1 MRWMKW
7 IGLAAA
13 ITLVIACFMIWITL
27 PSKNITITGIDA
39 GGTNVGKPGY
49 FHFICTFFFLVFLL
63 VPRIWAKRANLFV
76 APINFAWAV
85 RSFFIVT
92 GCRAGECPEKHVAV
106 YLILIA
112 SALMLASALFADL
125 PAKRVNTQSI

>member
-13 ITLVIACFMIWITL
+13 ITLIIACFMVWITL
-27 PSKNITITGIDA
+27 PSKNITITGVDA
-39 GGTNVGKPGY
+39 GGTNVGRPGY
-49 FHFICTFFFLVFLL
+49 FHFICTFFFLVFSL
-63 VPRIWAKRANLFV
+63 VPRVWAKRANLFV
-76 APINFAWAV
+76 APINLAWAV

-106 YLILIA
+106 YLILVA
-112 SALMLASALFADL
+112 SALMLGAALFPDL
-125 PAKRVNTQSI
+125 PTKEASHRPV

>member
-27 PSKNITITGIDA
+27 PSKNITVTGIDA

-49 FHFICTFFFLVFLL
+49 FHFICTLRV
-63 VPRIWAKRANLFV
+63 WAKRANLFV

-85 RSFFIVT
+85 CNFFIVT

-112 SALMLASALFADL
+112 SALMLGSALFADL
-125 PAKRVNTQSI
+125 PTKRINRQSI